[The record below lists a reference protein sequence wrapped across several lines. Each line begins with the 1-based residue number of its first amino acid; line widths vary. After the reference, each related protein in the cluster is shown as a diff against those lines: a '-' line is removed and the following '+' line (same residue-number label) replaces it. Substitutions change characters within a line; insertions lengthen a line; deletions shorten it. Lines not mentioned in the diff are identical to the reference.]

1 MVSCGRSESK
11 LPIAEES
18 LKTRRA
24 REKLK
29 KKFDILDKKVTEE
42 ALEKKSIE
50 IQRWIERH
58 APHRIALKGKS
69 ISLFDENQNTAMM
82 SHRIRLL
89 SDQIGIFDTAQ
100 KKST

>member
-1 MVSCGRSESK
+1 MWSK
-11 LPIAEES
+11 RIQVAYCRRE
-18 LKTRRA
+18 LKDA
-24 REKLK
+24 QSKREAQ